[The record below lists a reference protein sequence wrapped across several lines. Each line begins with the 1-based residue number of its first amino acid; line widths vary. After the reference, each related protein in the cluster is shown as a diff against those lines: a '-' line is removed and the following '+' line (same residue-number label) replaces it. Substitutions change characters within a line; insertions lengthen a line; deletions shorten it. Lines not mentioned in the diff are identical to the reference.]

1 MGRGNEAQ
9 QVRFV
14 SVKAE
19 RPYHPSRARGGG
31 SGGSASQR
39 EAPPWQRQCRCDS
52 IRLPDFV
59 ALGLRG
65 VGSGGRGPPRRR
77 RRDSIRPPPLRRARP
92 KKDEPTD
99 THSLTFVQMH
109 KRNQTTQKGQPAE
122 RSLQT
127 NGLSVAKT
135 WRKTLNRNNPA
146 TFFCLGCERST
157 YSRKSVEK
165 FSPNVVS
172 FGTDDNAFFLEI
184 RIPAQ
189 KKRKTIEK
197 LLSQRSKETDRWSF
211 SDLIHSAF
219 QLAHLVGIFAVISS
233 FYHLKP
239 RKQNWKNETNGCH
252 LGKINFLLTTLSQS
266 TSLRASALSVQ
277 SDTAPTLSKNL
288 LILTAFPVPGARC
301 LTWVQSLKA
310 KRHVVGFLF
319 GLKIDQKKE
328 EEGIKCKIKLGTE
341 VTPKLTRLISS
352 APHSSAIDDE
362 RLWLFSRTNC
372 AWSSLVPMTRIGV
385 CAPANCSGS

>member
-65 VGSGGRGPPRRR
+65 GGSGGRGPPRRR

-189 KKRKTIEK
+189 KKENNRKTTVPEIQRNRQMILLGLDTFCISTCSPGWYLCCNIFVLSPETKKTK
-197 LLSQRSKETDRWSF
+197 LKEWNEWLSSW
-211 SDLIHSAF
+211 
-219 QLAHLVGIFAVISS
+219 
-233 FYHLKP
+233 
-239 RKQNWKNETNGCH
+239 
-252 LGKINFLLTTLSQS
+252 
-266 TSLRASALSVQ
+266 
-277 SDTAPTLSKNL
+277 
-288 LILTAFPVPGARC
+288 
-301 LTWVQSLKA
+301 
-310 KRHVVGFLF
+310 
-319 GLKIDQKKE
+319 
-328 EEGIKCKIKLGTE
+328 
-341 VTPKLTRLISS
+341 
-352 APHSSAIDDE
+352 
-362 RLWLFSRTNC
+362 
-372 AWSSLVPMTRIGV
+372 
-385 CAPANCSGS
+385 